1 MAYTEYDSIKKKL
14 FQAGALISFALI
26 PATGGL
32 SLLGTAGI
40 YLASTKYN
48 SFLQSDDEKIE
59 ENKFGVKKK
68 YGKVLKK
75 YHKFKNEE
83 NKLMDKYSAKEERKL
98 NEEKIFREEINI
110 SSGLMKKIIYSKNDF
125 SKDNG
130 FEISTKNSGLFSK
143 KNIARF
149 LQ

>member
-1 MAYTEYDSIKKKL
+1 
-14 FQAGALISFALI
+14 
-26 PATGGL
+26 
-32 SLLGTAGI
+32 
-40 YLASTKYN
+40 
-48 SFLQSDDEKIE
+48 
-59 ENKFGVKKK
+59 
-68 YGKVLKK
+68 
-75 YHKFKNEE
+75 
-83 NKLMDKYSAKEERKL
+83 MDKYSAKEERKL